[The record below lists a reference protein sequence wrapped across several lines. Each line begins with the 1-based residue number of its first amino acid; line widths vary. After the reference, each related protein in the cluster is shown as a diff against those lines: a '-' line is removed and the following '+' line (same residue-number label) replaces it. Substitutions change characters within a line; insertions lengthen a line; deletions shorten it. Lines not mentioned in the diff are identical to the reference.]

1 MARWTLLLDAFFDS
15 LCLGGPPRRADV
27 IFVFAG
33 RPERKRF
40 GLDLWREGFAPVLV
54 LSVGRYEWRRFVEL
68 GLPDDGGLRG
78 LVERTPPA
86 ERHFFVVLR
95 AGPGTPA
102 EGFGLASP
110 RATALRVKAGGLGT
124 WREAEAIA
132 EFLHREEARSVLV
145 VSSAIHLR
153 RAVTTLRAL
162 ARPEIRIDAA
172 AVPEHESSIAREG
185 WWREPRAR
193 RAVLWE
199 GVKLLLY
206 RARVGLTALSGR

>member
-1 MARWTLLLDAFFDS
+1 LLHSEYDRGMIRWTAPLFALFDALS
-15 LCLGGPPRRADV
+15 MGGPPRKADA

-40 GLDLWREGFAPVLV
+40 GLTLWREGYAPTLI

-68 GLPDDGGLRG
+68 GLPEDGGLLA
-78 LVERTPPA
+78 LVERTPPV
-86 ERHFFVVLR
+86 ERHFFVVVR
-95 AGPGTPA
+95 AG
-102 EGFGLASP
+102 SV
-110 RATALRVKAGGLGT
+110 RAIHVPPGGLGT
-124 WREAEAIA
+124 WTEARALA
-132 EFLHREEARSVLV
+132 EFLRQENARSVLV

-153 RAVTTLRAL
+153 RAVTTLRVFADETL
-162 ARPEIRIDAA
+162 RVETA

-206 RARVGLTALSGR
+206 SARLGLTARSGR